1 MLEPTSTTL
10 ETWALPTIVKTFV
23 PSFSIMRLEPTSMTL
38 ETNTLPVT
46 VITFGAIS
54 SKTTLEPTCKAWINK

>member
-23 PSFSIMRLEPTSMTL
+23 PSFSIMRLEPT
-38 ETNTLPVT
+38 V
-46 VITFGAIS
+46 
-54 SKTTLEPTCKAWINK
+54 TTLVVWRLPET